1 MITVIQTGKKQ
12 NRKKTVANVVDVY
25 EDNCR
30 PE

>member
-12 NRKKTVANVVDVY
+12 KKTVANVVDVY